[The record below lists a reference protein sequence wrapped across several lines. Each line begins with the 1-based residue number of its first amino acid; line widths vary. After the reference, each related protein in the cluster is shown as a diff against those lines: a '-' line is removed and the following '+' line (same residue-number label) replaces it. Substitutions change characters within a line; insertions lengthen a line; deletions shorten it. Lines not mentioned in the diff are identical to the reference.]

1 MIVAGLKKMSFQ
13 LLRNCLKW
21 SDQSLRRNALRKK
34 MTTAS
39 SGTRTWCFGFILH
52 WWTIWLNG
60 QQGYLITVKSRV
72 LSKLS
77 RILLWGPF
85 QSFILFKYFFK
96 FFYSGPISKSCK
108 FKPEL
113 GSGEKK
119 NPEASELKAHRVQ
132 TARLTSSLRP
142 NMLISNN

>member
-60 QQGYLITVKSRV
+60 HQGYLITMKPRV
-72 LSKLS
+72 QPEFPWA
-77 RILLWGPF
+77 LLQERFRGSSGARTWCF
-85 QSFILFKYFFK
+85 SFLVIYHPAQWSARLPHHHEVAGFYPSFPEFFFEILFQVFLQWPHFK
-96 FFYSGPISKSCK
+96 K
-108 FKPEL
+108 L
-113 GSGEKK
+113 
-119 NPEASELKAHRVQ
+119 
-132 TARLTSSLRP
+132 
-142 NMLISNN
+142 

>member
-39 SGTRTWCFGFILH
+39 SGARTWCFGFILH

-60 QQGYLITVKSRV
+60 QQGYLITMKSRV
-72 LSKLS
+72 QPEFPWA
-77 RILLWGPF
+77 LLQERFRGSSGARTWCF
-85 QSFILFKYFFK
+85 SFLVIYHPAQWSARLPHHHEVAGFIQAFPNSSLRSFFK
-96 FFYSGPISKSCK
+96 FFLQWPH
-108 FKPEL
+108 FKKL
-113 GSGEKK
+113 
-119 NPEASELKAHRVQ
+119 
-132 TARLTSSLRP
+132 
-142 NMLISNN
+142 